1 MATLKDRKKIEAE
14 KKLDYYRKRLI
25 SLPDTEKEKLK
36 ECVLQIRKY
45 ERVLSNIEGYR
56 EMSINGNRR

>member
-14 KKLDYYRKRLI
+14 KKLDYYRKQLI

-56 EMSINGNRR
+56 VVSNKL